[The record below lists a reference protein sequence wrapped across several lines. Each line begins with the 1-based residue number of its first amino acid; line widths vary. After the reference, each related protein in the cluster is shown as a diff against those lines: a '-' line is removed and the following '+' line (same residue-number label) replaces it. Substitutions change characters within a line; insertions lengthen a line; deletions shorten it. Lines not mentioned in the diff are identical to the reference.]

1 VLPNPRSTIIAR
13 VGLAK
18 PLFLDA
24 DLEELSVGDAAGIST
39 DVSWSVS
46 HALGIGAL
54 VLATG
59 CDVRALQQYEL
70 MPAMDAAADDT
81 RPDAATMADVSNAD
95 GSGRRDVRIARML
108 SGSVIDACTGRGTDA
123 RVGIAGRRQCSV
135 ALKGS
140 YYFHNLPE
148 GNLALIAFKEGY
160 QHFEVAVSITSEG
173 TIQDIVLQPDTPHGC
188 ADPRPVDV
196 ACECNIPGCL

>member
-1 VLPNPRSTIIAR
+1 M
-13 VGLAK
+13 
-18 PLFLDA
+18 
-24 DLEELSVGDAAGIST
+24 
-39 DVSWSVS
+39 
-46 HALGIGAL
+46 GIGAL

-70 MPAMDAAADDT
+70 MPAMDAAAGDT
-81 RPDAATMADVSNAD
+81 RPDAAAVADVANVD
-95 GSGRRDVRIARML
+95 GVRSRDVRVGARML

-140 YYFHNLPE
+140 YYFDNLPE

-160 QHFEVAVSITSEG
+160 KHFEVAVSITAEG
-173 TIQDIVLQPDTPHGC
+173 TIQDIVLQPDTPRGC